1 MLKQIDEVYTKNFWI
16 EFRNL
21 RAREKRE
28 KSRRDVKKEEE
39 NRQQGSRIGNR
50 LKR

>member
-28 KSRRDVKKEEE
+28 KSCRDIKKEEE